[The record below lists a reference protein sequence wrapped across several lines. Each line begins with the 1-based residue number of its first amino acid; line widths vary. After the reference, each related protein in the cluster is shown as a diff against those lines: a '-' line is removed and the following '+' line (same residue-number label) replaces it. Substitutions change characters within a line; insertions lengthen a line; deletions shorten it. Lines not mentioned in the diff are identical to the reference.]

1 MRVQSVRLNN
11 FRNISSLDLSELG
24 QANVLVGR
32 NAQGKTNVLEAIYA
46 AASGGSFRT
55 SRDNFLMKKGEDST
69 QAFIELMTDDEQE
82 KYIQLFWAVQEGEFS
97 RVTKLNAQE
106 VSKNDL
112 IKTFPAVIF
121 SPEDIDLIRLSPAQ
135 RRRFMNLVI
144 GRHDAEYR
152 SDLLE
157 YGKVLRQRNQLLLMV
172 KQSRAGM
179 DELDVWD
186 EKISEV
192 GTRIIQKRSEFIKD
206 IAGQVGGY
214 YKVFVT
220 NGNGRGLEIK
230 YSPNLSAGRAQEYL
244 EQLKRY
250 TALDIARVTTTHG
263 IHRDDL
269 MFILDGDDMRYMASR
284 GEFRSAILALKFAEA
299 KYLKGKMG
307 EDPVYL
313 LDDVFSELD
322 EDRRKV
328 LVDETK
334 NYQTFITTNDTSV
347 LKLFAR
353 PKVWQVEKG
362 EVREYVSAV

>member
-1 MRVQSVRLNN
+1 MRIQSVRLRN
-11 FRNISSLDLSELG
+11 FRNISCLDLSGLG
-24 QANVLVGR
+24 QTNLLVGR
-32 NAQGKTNVLEAIYA
+32 NAQGKTNILEAVYT

-55 SRDNFLMKKGEDST
+55 SQEGFLIKKGESDT
-69 QAFIELMTDDEQE
+69 QAFIELTTDDGQE
-82 KYIQLFWAVQEGEFS
+82 KYIQLFWAVQEGELA
-97 RVTKLNAQE
+97 RIIKLNALE
-106 VSKNDL
+106 SSKNDL

-172 KQSRAGM
+172 KQNRASA
-179 DELDVWD
+179 DELEVWN
-186 EKISEV
+186 EKISEL
-192 GTRIIQKRSEFIKD
+192 GARIAQKRLEFIND
-206 IAGQVGGY
+206 ITEKVGDY
-214 YKVFVT
+214 YKIFVA

-230 YSPNLSAGRAQEYL
+230 YAPNLHAARAQEYL
-244 EQLKRY
+244 EQLKRF

-263 IHRDDL
+263 IHRDDIL
-269 MFILDGDDMRYMASR
+269 FILEGDDMRYIASR

-299 KYLKGKMG
+299 KYLKNKMG

-322 EDRRKV
+322 EDRRKA
-328 LVDETK
+328 LVEEIK
-334 NYQTFITTNDTSV
+334 NYQTIVTTNDNLV
-347 LKLFAR
+347 LKLFDR
-353 PKVWQVEKG
+353 PKVWQIEKG
-362 EVREYVSAV
+362 EAKESAPVV